1 MLQKFENMRKRKVI
15 SPENEPQNQT
25 TILAPNSKV
34 SESILRNHSYFFGTP
49 PKAIKRDAKGHISI
63 SSFSFD

>member
-1 MLQKFENMRKRKVI
+1 MFQKFVNMRQCKVI
-15 SPENEPQNQT
+15 SPENEPQNHT

-49 PKAIKRDAKGHISI
+49 PKPIKRDAKGPISI